1 MGEEAVLPYI
11 YYFLFFIL
19 QTYINAP
26 ANFNNPKCFIF
37 LCTTSKAAEEPA
49 ELVSPPLAMRSQ
61 PAQHGEG
68 FDAPPTL

>member
-26 ANFNNPKCFIF
+26 ANFNNPKYFIF
-37 LCTTSKAAEEPA
+37 LCTTSKAARAEEPA
-49 ELVSPPLAMRSQ
+49 ELVSPLPSRRSQ
-61 PAQHGEG
+61 PAKHGA
-68 FDAPPTL
+68 DL